1 MDEVQG
7 GASSLPPFLS
17 KTYDMVDDA
26 STDSIV
32 SWSAS
37 NKSFIV
43 WNPPEFARDLLP
55 KFFKHNNFSSFIR
68 QLNTYGFRKI
78 DPEQWEFANDDF
90 IRGQPHLMKNI
101 HRRKPVHSHSLQNL
115 QVQGNGTSLSESE
128 RQSMKDE
135 IERLKHEKE
144 RLGVELQ
151 RHEQE
156 RQGLELQI
164 QFLKERLQHME
175 RQQQTM
181 AGFVARVL
189 QKPGIA
195 SNPVPQLE
203 IHGRKRRL
211 PRIGWSYDEAS
222 NGNNQVASSQAGIR
236 ENADMEKLEQLESF
250 LTFWEDTIFD
260 VGETHI
266 QVVSNVELDES
277 TSCVESAVISSIQ
290 LNVDAQPKSPGID
303 MNSEPDVVVAPE
315 PAAAVPP
322 EPTSSKEQ
330 TSGITASAPTG
341 VNDVFWEHFLT
352 ENPGSV
358 EAQEVQLEKRDS
370 DGRKNESKPADHG
383 KLWWNM
389 RNVNNLTEQMG
400 HLTPVEKT

>member
-1 MDEVQG
+1 
-7 GASSLPPFLS
+7 
-17 KTYDMVDDA
+17 
-26 STDSIV
+26 
-32 SWSAS
+32 
-37 NKSFIV
+37 
-43 WNPPEFARDLLP
+43 
-55 KFFKHNNFSSFIR
+55 
-68 QLNTYGFRKI
+68 
-78 DPEQWEFANDDF
+78 
-90 IRGQPHLMKNI
+90 MKNI

>member
-1 MDEVQG
+1 MKFKVAPARCRLSFPRPMIWWMMLQPIQLCLGVPVIRALLFGTRRSLPEICCQSSSSTTTSL
-7 GASSLPPFLS
+7 ASSGS
-17 KTYDMVDDA
+17 
-26 STDSIV
+26 SI
-32 SWSAS
+32 
-37 NKSFIV
+37 
-43 WNPPEFARDLLP
+43 
-55 KFFKHNNFSSFIR
+55 H
-68 QLNTYGFRKI
+68 TKI